1 MPRTR
6 STALSCSH
14 GIALNL
20 EVRVHHATSPAVP
33 GHKRPGG
40 PVVVYAP
47 ELSEPKP
54 PLFSEPLPK
63 EHSPLPGPFECG
75 RYGYLPA
82 TATAIVLTAC
92 LLAALAF
99 SIRVEESPPEAVPL
113 VNASGLRADDDCPCR
128 RGGLPGGALV
138 GTPDHSTKNVVDVT
152 TRKAVSKKHR
162 RLIGCIHPP
171 SETSSL
177 YGLRSVLSKVRTSV
191 KAPEHKYKLPNNSKN
206 TGGGMGRR
214 GDSSDFLAVL

>member
-1 MPRTR
+1 M
-6 STALSCSH
+6 TAH
-14 GIALNL
+14 
-20 EVRVHHATSPAVP
+20 
-33 GHKRPGG
+33 
-40 PVVVYAP
+40 
-47 ELSEPKP
+47 
-54 PLFSEPLPK
+54 PLPC
-63 EHSPLPGPFECG
+63 SG

-162 RLIGCIHPP
+162 RRIGSHGKSSATRPRKPKAAPHSTP
-171 SETSSL
+171 SYSVWDDLCRSTLL
-177 YGLRSVLSKVRTSV
+177 YMAWATPLRHRW
-191 KAPEHKYKLPNNSKN
+191 
-206 TGGGMGRR
+206 
-214 GDSSDFLAVL
+214 